1 MAYALGGIML
11 LRLDKYLADLSV
23 DTRSKVKLLIRKG
36 RVRVNEQIAKRPEM
50 KIDIDTDTVTVD
62 GIPLVYHSFEY
73 YMLNKPAG
81 VLSAA
86 RDKKQPTVLD
96 LIESDR
102 KDLFPVGRLD
112 KDTVGL
118 LLICNDGQL
127 SHNLLSPSHHV
138 NKTYEVR
145 LDAALSPEDIAA
157 LESGIDIGDQ
167 SITLPAVIDTIY
179 EDTTHVNITI
189 HEGRFHQVKRMFLA
203 RGKTVVFLKRLS
215 MGSLVLDPTLSEG
228 SYRSLTET
236 EIQQLTALTE
246 RNKG

>member
-1 MAYALGGIML
+1 MQ

-23 DTRSKVKLLIRKG
+23 DTRAKVKLLIRKG
-36 RVRVNEQIAKRPEM
+36 RVRVNGETAKKPEM
-50 KIDIDTDTVTVD
+50 KVDTDEDTVTVD
-62 GIPLVYHSFEY
+62 GRELTYHPFEY

-127 SHNLLSPSHHV
+127 AHNLLSPTRHV
-138 NKTYEVR
+138 DKTYEVR
-145 LDAALSPEDIAA
+145 LDHPLTKEDKEA
-157 LESGIDIGDQ
+157 LESGVDIGDDTM
-167 SITLPAVIDTIY
+167 TLPATLDLVY
-179 EDTTHVNITI
+179 ENSDHVNITI
-189 HEGRFHQVKRMFLA
+189 HEGRFHQIKRMFLS
-203 RGKTVVFLKRLS
+203 RGKTVTYLKRLS
-215 MGSLVLDPTLSEG
+215 MGTLTLDPVLSEG
-228 SYRSLTET
+228 EYRPLTER
-236 EIQQLTALTE
+236 EIQQLTAAAD
-246 RNKG
+246 RKKR

>member
-1 MAYALGGIML
+1 MANALGGTMQ

-36 RVRVNEQIAKRPEM
+36 RVRVNNAIAKKPET
-50 KIDIDTDTVTVD
+50 KIDTETDTVTVD
-62 GIPLVYHSFEY
+62 GRKLVYHPFEY

-127 SHNLLSPSHHV
+127 SHHLLSPSHHV
-138 NKTYEVR
+138 DKTYEVR
-145 LDAALSPEDIAA
+145 LDGMLTEDDIAA
-157 LESGIDIGDQ
+157 LEAGVDIGDDE
-167 SITLPAVIDTIY
+167 ITLPASVEAVY
-179 EDTTHVNITI
+179 EDLSHVNITI
-189 HEGRFHQVKRMFLA
+189 HEGRFHQVKRMFLT
-203 RGKTVVFLKRLS
+203 RGMTVTFLKRLS
-215 MGSLVLDPTLSEG
+215 MGSLVLDPALSEG
-228 SYRSLTET
+228 EYRPLTEA
-236 EIQQLTALTE
+236 EIQQLSAFGGT
-246 RNKG
+246 K

>member
-1 MAYALGGIML
+1 MQ

-36 RVRVNEQIAKRPEM
+36 RVRVNDEIVKKPEM
-50 KIDIDTDTVTVD
+50 KVDTDTDAVTVD
-62 GIPLVYHSFEY
+62 GRILTYHAFEY

-96 LIESDR
+96 MIDSDR

-127 SHNLLSPSHHV
+127 AHNLLSPAHHV
-138 NKTYEVR
+138 DKTYEVR
-145 LDAALSPEDIAA
+145 LDALLTQEDITA
-157 LESGIDIGDQ
+157 LEAGVDIGDDTM
-167 SITLPAVIDTIY
+167 TLPASIDTAY
-179 EDTTHVNITI
+179 ENNTHINITI
-189 HEGRFHQVKRMFLA
+189 REGRFHQVKRMFLA
-203 RGKTVVFLKRLS
+203 RGKTVVYLKRLS
-215 MGSLVLDPTLSEG
+215 MGTLILDPALAEG
-228 SYRSLTET
+228 EYRSLSDT
-236 EIQQLTALTE
+236 EIQQLTAVTD
-246 RNKG
+246 RKKR

>member
-1 MAYALGGIML
+1 ML

>member
-1 MAYALGGIML
+1 MANALGGNMQ

-36 RVRVNEQIAKRPEM
+36 RVRVNNEIAKKPEM
-50 KIDIDTDTVTVD
+50 KIDTETDTVAVD
-62 GIPLVYHSFEY
+62 GRELIYHPFEY

-96 LIESDR
+96 LIQSDR

-127 SHNLLSPSHHV
+127 SHHLLSPSHHV
-138 NKTYEVR
+138 DKTYEVR
-145 LDAALSPEDIAA
+145 LDGMLTEDDIAS
-157 LESGIDIGDQ
+157 LEAGVDIGDEEV
-167 SITLPAVIDTIY
+167 TLPASIDTVY
-179 EDTTHVNITI
+179 EDHSHVNITI

-203 RGKTVVFLKRLS
+203 RGKTVTFLKRLS

-228 SYRSLTET
+228 EYRPLTGA
-236 EIQQLTALTE
+236 EIQQLSAFSGT
-246 RNKG
+246 K

>member
-1 MAYALGGIML
+1 ML

-36 RVRVNEQIAKRPEM
+36 RVRVNDQIANKPEM
-50 KIDIDTDTVTVD
+50 KIDTDVDMVTVD
-62 GIPLVYHSFEY
+62 GRRLIYHPFEY

-127 SHNLLSPSHHV
+127 SHQLLSPSHHV
-138 NKTYEVR
+138 DKTYEVR
-145 LDAALSPEDIAA
+145 LDAELSPEDIDA
-157 LESGIDIGDQ
+157 LEAGVDIGGETK
-167 SITLPAVIDTIY
+167 TLPAVLDTVY
-179 EDTTHVNITI
+179 EDNAHVNITI
-189 HEGRFHQVKRMFLA
+189 QEGRFHQVKRMFLS
-203 RGKTVVFLKRLS
+203 RNKTVIYLKRLS
-215 MGSLVLDPTLSEG
+215 MGSLVLDPSLAEG
-228 SYRSLTET
+228 TYRALTEE
-236 EIQQLTALTE
+236 EIQQLTALSE
-246 RNKG
+246 RNKR

>member
-1 MAYALGGIML
+1 ML

-167 SITLPAVIDTIY
+167 SITLPAVIDMIY

>member
-1 MAYALGGIML
+1 ML

-36 RVRVNEQIAKRPEM
+36 RVRVNEQIAKRPET
-50 KIDIDTDTVTVD
+50 KIDTDADTVTVD
-62 GIPLVYHSFEY
+62 GRILVYHPFEY

-118 LLICNDGQL
+118 LLICNDGRL
-127 SHNLLSPSHHV
+127 SNDLLSPSHHV

-157 LESGIDIGDQ
+157 LETGIDIGDT
-167 SITLPAVIDTIY
+167 SKTLPAVIDTPY

-203 RGKTVVFLKRLS
+203 RGKTVLFLKRLS